1 MKKLMILGALIGFSS
16 GLFFG
21 LLQHAPWPELIW
33 RSTIAC
39 FISSLLFRWWG
50 RVWLRSLRDARMAR
64 LRASELQE
72 APPANV

>member
-16 GLFFG
+16 ALFFG
-21 LLQHAPWPELIW
+21 LLQRAPWPELIW
-33 RSTIAC
+33 RSAIMC
-39 FISSLLFRWWG
+39 FVSSVLFRWWG
-50 RVWLRSLRDARMAR
+50 RVWLRSLHEARLNR